1 MDRIVN
7 RLVLQHRKAEN
18 EKGSRIKNTN
28 IQKNE
33 ILIYP
38 EERKMKTKQKHH
50 MQKELLNF
58 F

>member
-7 RLVLQHRKAEN
+7 RLVFQHRKAES

-28 IQKNE
+28 IQKWE

-38 EERKMKTKQKHH
+38 EERRMKTKQK
-50 MQKELLNF
+50 
-58 F
+58 